1 MKHTLIWINCILI
14 MVAFVTVT
22 DLIIDWYKHPSNNFP
37 VLKYSAIGLSSILFL
52 TITLFILNKR
62 KK

>member
-22 DLIIDWYKHPSNNFP
+22 DLNIDWLKYPSNNLP
-37 VLKYSAIGLSSILFL
+37 VIKYSAIGLISILFL
-52 TITLFILNKR
+52 IVTLVILNKS